1 MFTSSRILR
10 FSLAACRKSTCSL
23 LPSSSS
29 CVKSCSVVATH
40 KASSLSSSNYQTG
53 MRFFST
59 NNNMTREET
68 GDSEVKGII
77 TPDLFNKNRNEL
89 KQLFMTELEKIV
101 TKITQEDGY
110 TPHDIY
116 NFALGEHNLRFKV
129 FKAAMARFGREIP
142 NTDLPKILKVRDLV
156 EWFIVKVEKERPPQ
170 TYEVPENVKLFIDKH
185 QGKKLRKLNE
195 NAFSVPQESSSE
207 QPQQQ

>member
-1 MFTSSRILR
+1 
-10 FSLAACRKSTCSL
+10 
-23 LPSSSS
+23 
-29 CVKSCSVVATH
+29 
-40 KASSLSSSNYQTG
+40 
-53 MRFFST
+53 
-59 NNNMTREET
+59 MTREET